1 NVEEDI
7 LAQQF
12 RSRGVRL
19 ADLIDYSLKCGIEL
33 SGHVDVLLQVALDR
47 PDVDLFLLDRRVVLA
62 QLILAAVKRLHDR
75 VQMTLGRLISAEVI
89 TRAFAQRNQ
98 PKEVLRIEQ
107 VMSRR
112 IEVFD
117 RTPKLDQRLRNGDAL
132 AEGA

>member
-1 NVEEDI
+1 M
-7 LAQQF
+7 
-12 RSRGVRL
+12 
-19 ADLIDYSLKCGIEL
+19 ADLIDFCLECGIEL

-62 QLILAAVKRLHDR
+62 QLVLAAVKRLHDR
-75 VQMTLGRLISAEVI
+75 VQMTLGRLISTEVI
-89 TRAFAQRNQ
+89 TQAFAQRNQ

-107 VMSRR
+107 VMRRR